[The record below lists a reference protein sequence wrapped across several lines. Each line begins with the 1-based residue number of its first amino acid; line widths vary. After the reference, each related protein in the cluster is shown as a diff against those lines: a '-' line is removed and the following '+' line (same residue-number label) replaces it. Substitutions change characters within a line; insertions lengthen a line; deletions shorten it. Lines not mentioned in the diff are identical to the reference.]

1 MGTSVQKYTTK
12 RLKKI
17 ENRGT
22 KKRRRYERKAGKQK
36 KRETKTPSCGQNKT
50 FKKPWTGNPFSK
62 EQEVRFLIIFNGQR
76 DVITRFP
83 FEVGL
88 GLDGEPEKYHPL
100 PHRN

>member
-1 MGTSVQKYTTK
+1 MGTSLQKYTTK

-17 ENRGT
+17 KNRDT

-62 EQEVRFLIIFNGQR
+62 EQEVWVFIIFIGKR
-76 DVITRFP
+76 DITYKVSF
-83 FEVGL
+83 
-88 GLDGEPEKYHPL
+88 
-100 PHRN
+100 